1 MWQTAI
7 FSLTAEVESEK
18 LGEYK
23 GEDSLG
29 VSGEISDFGESFSP
43 SRLCTFSEVSEAYKD
58 ISLGGM
64 TSDRVSSWRGDAI

>member
-1 MWQTAI
+1 MWHAAVL
-7 FSLTAEVESEK
+7 SLTAEVESEK

-29 VSGEISDFGESFSP
+29 VSGEISDLGESFSA

-58 ISLGGM
+58 MSLGGT